1 MGDCGALNAECLNIT
16 AGVSRAAWTQAL
28 KALPSQHFLQS
39 WEWGALR
46 ERHGWQVQRYLCERN
61 SETVAA
67 FTLLTRRI
75 PLLPW
80 TIAYVPKGPV
90 LDYADEPLF
99 AAVLNRIADAARAA
113 NVIYVKIDSDISEEN
128 ARAAN
133 VYREC
138 GWQASHEQIQF
149 PHTAML
155 NLDCGADALLA
166 AMKPKTRYNIR
177 LAARRG
183 VAIEQ
188 TTDWQLLF
196 RLYADTARRDGFP
209 IREEG
214 YYHSLWSL
222 FQESGQGAGFLAR
235 VDGETVAGL
244 YLIHTGDT
252 GWFYT
257 GASSQRHRDKMPNY
271 LLQWHAIQW
280 LIERGCRWYD
290 LWGAPT
296 VMDESDPL
304 WGVYRFKS
312 GFGARYVRRL
322 GAYDRVLNGP
332 GYYAFTR
339 LVPRLRQLRY
349 RLSR

>member
-1 MGDCGALNAECLNIT
+1 MSLKFTTE
-16 AGVSRAAWTQAL
+16 VSRAAWFQAVQ
-28 KALPSQHFLQS
+28 ALPSQHFLQS

-46 ERHGWQVQRYLCERN
+46 ERHGWQVLRHLCERN
-61 SETVAA
+61 SEVVAA

-80 TIAYVPKGPV
+80 TIAYVPKGPL

-99 AAVLNRIADAARAA
+99 AAVLDHIADAARAA
-113 NVIYVKIDSDISEEN
+113 RAVYVKIDPDIAESN
-128 ARAAN
+128 TRVAHLYQ
-133 VYREC
+133 VC

-155 NLDCGADALLA
+155 DLDCGAEALLA

-183 VAIEQ
+183 VRIEQ
-188 TTDWQLLF
+188 TSDWQLLF
-196 RLYADTARRDGFP
+196 KLYAGTASRDGFP
-209 IREEG
+209 IREER
-214 YYHSLWSL
+214 YYSDLWSL
-222 FQESGQGAGFLAR
+222 FQESGQGEGFLAR
-235 VDGETVAGL
+235 VDGEAVAGL
-244 YLIHTGDT
+244 FLIHSVDT

-257 GASSQRHRDKMPNY
+257 GASSERHRAMMPNY

-280 LIERGCRWYD
+280 LIDRKCRWYD

-296 VMDESDPL
+296 VMNESDPL

-312 GFGARYVRRL
+312 GFGAKYIRRL
-322 GAYDRVLNGP
+322 GAYDRVLNST
-332 GYYAFTR
+332 GYFAFTNLTAR
-339 LVPRLRQLRY
+339 LLQLRG